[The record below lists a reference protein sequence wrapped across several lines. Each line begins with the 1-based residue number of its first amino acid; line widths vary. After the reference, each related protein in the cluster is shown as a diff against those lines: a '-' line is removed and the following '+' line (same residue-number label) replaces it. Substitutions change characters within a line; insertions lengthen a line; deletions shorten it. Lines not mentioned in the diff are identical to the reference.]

1 MAQFEVEAFTLLA
14 IAIVAIA
21 LRVVARWSIAGFKN
35 FQLDDYLMPLA
46 GVVYGLETGAAYCV
60 GAWWMGLANNSM
72 TDAQR
77 KELDPSSHEYALR
90 VGGSKTQ
97 VLGWSLYTTL
107 LWLLKACMAVFYS
120 RLTAGL
126 VNMKIRVQ
134 IAYFLIG
141 ATYIAVICSIL
152 FGCHPMHKN
161 WQIYP
166 DPGNYCQPAVS
177 KIDVYVTVTLN
188 VATDIYLIT
197 IPTPIL
203 FKARLPLREK
213 LELLVLFSG
222 GTFVMAAG
230 ILRCVLIVT
239 AGANG
244 ASQAGSWACR
254 ETFVA
259 VIIGNAPMVYPFL
272 RRCLRRA
279 GIYMT
284 THVSKTGRSH
294 SQSYPLTDGDEGK
307 VRTISVHSKKRRFR
321 HPLSI
326 PETQWHDEGTTLKGS
341 GINEE
346 EGDEMRILDKGSA
359 PASASGSPPL
369 STALRREGSMDIF
382 EGRDVKG
389 LGAMVTSGRGSDENA
404 ARLGIK
410 VVRET
415 IVERRER

>member
-1 MAQFEVEAFTLLA
+1 MGDFNIEAFTLLA
-14 IAIVAIA
+14 LAVVAIGI
-21 LRVVARWSIAGFKN
+21 RVAARWTTAGPKN

-60 GAWWMGLANNSM
+60 GAWWRGLANNAM

-77 KELDPSSHEYALR
+77 AGLDPSSEEYSLR

-126 VNMKIRVQ
+126 VNMKIRVK
-134 IAYFLIG
+134 IAYALIA

-152 FGCHPMHKN
+152 FGCHPMKKN

-188 VATDIYLIT
+188 VATDIYLIS

-213 LELLVLFSG
+213 LELLILFSG
-222 GTFVMAAG
+222 GIFVMAAG

-244 ASQAGSWACR
+244 AQQAGSWACR

-259 VIIGNAPMVYPFL
+259 VIIGNAPMIYPFL
-272 RRCLRRA
+272 RRTAKRA
-279 GIYMT
+279 GFYVT
-284 THVSKTGRSH
+284 TRTRTRTR
-294 SQSYPLTDGDEGK
+294 SQSYPLSDGEELK
-307 VRTISVHSKKRRFR
+307 NRSVSVHSKKRRFR
-321 HPLSI
+321 HPLSL
-326 PETQWHDEGTTLKGS
+326 PESQWRDGDGTTLVDG
-341 GINEE
+341 
-346 EGDEMRILDKGSA
+346 EGDRDVLVKHPLPGLPRQVSREGFGVDLGSA
-359 PASASGSPPL
+359 
-369 STALRREGSMDIF
+369 T
-382 EGRDVKG
+382 
-389 LGAMVTSGRGSDENA
+389 VTSGSRTRGGSGGSGGSDE
-404 ARLGIK
+404 LEGIK

-415 IVERRER
+415 IIERG

>member
-1 MAQFEVEAFTLLA
+1 MSSFDTEAFTLLA
-14 IAIVAIA
+14 FAIIAIAI
-21 LRVVARWSIAGFKN
+21 RIVARWTVAGPKN

-60 GAWWMGLANNSM
+60 GAWWRGLANNAM

-77 KELDPSSHEYALR
+77 AALDPLSQEHAWR

-134 IAYFLIG
+134 IAYALIG

-152 FGCHPMHKN
+152 FGCHPMRKN

-188 VATDIYLIT
+188 VATDMYLIS

-222 GTFVMAAG
+222 GFFVMAAG

-244 ASQAGSWACR
+244 AQQAGSWACR

-259 VIIGNAPMVYPFL
+259 VIIGNAPMIYPLF
-272 RRCLRRA
+272 RRVAKRA
-279 GIYMT
+279 GLYIT
-284 THVSKTGRSH
+284 TRTRASSSSRSRSR
-294 SQSYPLTDGDEGK
+294 SQSYPLSDGEDLKNGGK
-307 VRTISVHSKKRRFR
+307 ASTNHSHSSRKKRRFR
-321 HPLSI
+321 HPLSLLDS
-326 PETQWHDEGTTLKGS
+326 QWRDDEGTLTGSRSGSGSGSGS
-341 GINEE
+341 GIMSGSRSLDDEE
-346 EGDEMRILDKGSA
+346 EMESKM
-359 PASASGSPPL
+359 
-369 STALRREGSMDIF
+369 
-382 EGRDVKG
+382 
-389 LGAMVTSGRGSDENA
+389 
-404 ARLGIK
+404 GIK

-415 IVERRER
+415 IVERG